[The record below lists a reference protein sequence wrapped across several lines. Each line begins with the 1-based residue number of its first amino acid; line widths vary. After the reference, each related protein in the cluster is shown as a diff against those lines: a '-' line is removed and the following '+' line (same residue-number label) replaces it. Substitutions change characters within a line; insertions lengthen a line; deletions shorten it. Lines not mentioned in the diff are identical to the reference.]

1 MTQVLIVEDQKM
13 AQENMEA
20 VIKASENYTLA
31 GIIPNAADAEL
42 FCMRGGVDLILMDVC
57 TARDESGIEAC
68 AIIKKKF
75 PKIKIIIVTSLAEH
89 TFIEMARAAR
99 ADSFWY
105 KDASHGELI
114 IVMDRTMSG
123 ERIFPDKT
131 PEVKLGLTTSYELTR
146 FEFDV
151 LRALMQSTSDEDA
164 ANMLG
169 CTKANIRWHVS
180 RILEKTGYRT
190 RTELLIAIAQKNLII
205 VTPDK
210 KIGKENSQS

>member
-1 MTQVLIVEDQKM
+1 MTSVLIVEDQKM
-13 AQENMEA
+13 AQENMESI
-20 VIKASENYTLA
+20 IKTRENYTLA

-57 TARDESGIEAC
+57 TARDENGIEAC
-68 AIIKKKF
+68 GVIKKKF
-75 PKIKIIIVTSLAEH
+75 PKIKVIVVTSMAEH
-89 TFIEMARAAR
+89 TFIEKARAAR

-114 IVMDRTMSG
+114 AVMDRTMAG

-131 PEVKLGLTTSYELTR
+131 PEVKLGFTTSYELTQS
-146 FEFDV
+146 ELDV

-164 ANMLG
+164 ATMLG
-169 CTKANIRWHVS
+169 CTKANIRWHVGK
-180 RILEKTGYRT
+180 ILEKTGYRT
-190 RTELLIAIAQKNLII
+190 RMELLIAVAQKNLII

-210 KIGKENSQS
+210 ALDEDNF

>member
-1 MTQVLIVEDQKM
+1 MMINVLIVEDQKM
-13 AQENMEA
+13 AQENMEL
-20 VIKASENYTLA
+20 IINASESYTLA
-31 GIIPNAADAEL
+31 GIITNAADAEL

-75 PKIKIIIVTSLAEH
+75 PKIKIIIVTSMAEH
-89 TFIEMARAAR
+89 TFIEKARAAR

-114 IVMDRTMSG
+114 TVMDRTIAG

-151 LRALMQSTSDEDA
+151 LRALMQSTGDEDA

-210 KIGKENSQS
+210 ALDEENS

>member
-1 MTQVLIVEDQKM
+1 MTNVLIVEDQKM

-20 VIKASENYTLA
+20 IIKTNENYTLA

-68 AIIKKKF
+68 AVIKKKF
-75 PKIKIIIVTSLAEH
+75 PKIKVIVVTSMAEH
-89 TFIEMARAAR
+89 TFIEKARAAR

-114 IVMDRTMSG
+114 SVMDRTMAG
-123 ERIFPDKT
+123 ELIFPDKT
-131 PEVKLGLTTSYELTR
+131 PEVKLGLTTSYELTQS
-146 FEFDV
+146 ELDV

-169 CTKANIRWHVS
+169 CTKANIRWHLGK
-180 RILEKTGYRT
+180 ILDKTGYRT
-190 RTELLIAIAQKNLII
+190 RMELLIAVAQKNLII

-210 KIGKENSQS
+210 ALEEE

>member
-1 MTQVLIVEDQKM
+1 MMTNVLIVEDQKM

-20 VIKASENYTLA
+20 IIKTNENYTLA

-68 AIIKKKF
+68 AVIKKKF
-75 PKIKIIIVTSLAEH
+75 PKIKVIVVTSMAEH
-89 TFIEMARAAR
+89 TFIEKARAAK

-114 IVMDRTMSG
+114 SVMDRTMSG
-123 ERIFPDKT
+123 EHIFPDKT
-131 PEVKLGLTTSYELTR
+131 PEVKLGLTTSYELTQS
-146 FEFDV
+146 ELDV

-169 CTKANIRWHVS
+169 CTKANIRWHLGK
-180 RILEKTGYRT
+180 ILDKTGYRT
-190 RTELLIAIAQKNLII
+190 RMELLIAVAQKNLII
-205 VTPDK
+205 VSPDK
-210 KIGKENSQS
+210 ALEEE

>member
-1 MTQVLIVEDQKM
+1 MMTNVLIVEDQKM

-20 VIKASENYTLA
+20 IIKTNENYTLA
-31 GIIPNAADAEL
+31 GIISNAADAEL

-68 AIIKKKF
+68 AVIKKKF
-75 PKIKIIIVTSLAEH
+75 PKIKVIVVTSMAEH
-89 TFIEMARAAR
+89 TFIEKARAAR

-114 IVMDRTMSG
+114 SVMDRTMAG

-131 PEVKLGLTTSYELTR
+131 PEVKLGLTTSYELTQS
-146 FEFDV
+146 ELDV

-169 CTKANIRWHVS
+169 CTKANIRWHLGK
-180 RILEKTGYRT
+180 ILDKTGYRT
-190 RTELLIAIAQKNLII
+190 RIELLIAVAQKNLII

-210 KIGKENSQS
+210 ALEEE

>member
-1 MTQVLIVEDQKM
+1 MMTNVLIVEDQKM

-20 VIKASENYTLA
+20 IIKTNENYTLA

-68 AIIKKKF
+68 AVIKKKF
-75 PKIKIIIVTSLAEH
+75 PKIKVIVVTSMAEH
-89 TFIEMARAAR
+89 TFIEKARAAR

-114 IVMDRTMSG
+114 SVMDRTMAG
-123 ERIFPDKT
+123 ELIFPDKT
-131 PEVKLGLTTSYELTR
+131 PEVKLGLTTSYELTQS
-146 FEFDV
+146 ELDV

-169 CTKANIRWHVS
+169 CTKANIRWHLGK
-180 RILEKTGYRT
+180 ILDKTGYRT
-190 RTELLIAIAQKNLII
+190 RMELLIAVAQKNLII

-210 KIGKENSQS
+210 ALEEE

>member
-1 MTQVLIVEDQKM
+1 MMTIVLIVEDQKM

-20 VIKASENYTLA
+20 IIKTNENYTLA

-68 AIIKKKF
+68 AVIKKKF
-75 PKIKIIIVTSLAEH
+75 PKIKVIVVTSMAEH
-89 TFIEMARAAR
+89 TFIEKARAAR

-114 IVMDRTMSG
+114 SVMDRTMAG
-123 ERIFPDKT
+123 ELIFPDKT
-131 PEVKLGLTTSYELTR
+131 PEVKLGLTTSYELTQS
-146 FEFDV
+146 ELDV

-169 CTKANIRWHVS
+169 CTKANIRWHLGK
-180 RILEKTGYRT
+180 ILDKTGYRT
-190 RTELLIAIAQKNLII
+190 RMELLIAVAQKNLII

-210 KIGKENSQS
+210 ALEEE